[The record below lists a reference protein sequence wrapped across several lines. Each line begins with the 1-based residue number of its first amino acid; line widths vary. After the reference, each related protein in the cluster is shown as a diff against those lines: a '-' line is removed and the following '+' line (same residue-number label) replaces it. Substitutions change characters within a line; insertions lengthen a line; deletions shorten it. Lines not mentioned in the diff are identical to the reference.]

1 MLLVIRERICAR
13 RSMVRTLGL
22 YPSEHL
28 IYAKSQFESV
38 RASQVID
45 FTYFFRAV
53 AQSGR
58 ALRLG
63 RRCRVFESRQLEIF
77 MQGYTVGVAGQTV
90 NLLSSDS
97 GSATLSPCTN
107 SNSWLYRLVQF
118 NMKVR

>member
-45 FTYFFRAV
+45 FKGFVNIGHECGLEAHLFWEQDGIGAAPMCPTI
-53 AQSGR
+53 
-58 ALRLG
+58 
-63 RRCRVFESRQLEIF
+63 ESITSCF
-77 MQGYTVGVAGQTV
+77 MV
-90 NLLSSDS
+90 SRI
-97 GSATLSPCTN
+97 C
-107 SNSWLYRLVQF
+107 
-118 NMKVR
+118 M